1 MPKASKKQQRKAED
15 FKKVKLK
22 VGKKKA
28 PPSNATDTSFTSK
41 SIVLAEQSI
50 SVDKSSELT
59 NSRNLTLKDLLSQL
73 RHYSTPIRK
82 DAVAGLADLLARYP
96 EIIRAELGPIIEG
109 SVRLIVDNEP
119 AVRRILLK
127 LYSSLLPELPP
138 RDLAPF
144 VPLIVIF
151 ACSAM
156 THILDDIRA
165 DAVRFLDLLSEIAPR
180 SVSQFASKILPN
192 FFSLLE
198 TNTPSS
204 DGSRASINSRTT
216 LLTLGNR
223 LSIMRSCYNYLA
235 VYTSPLTQT
244 SDPLWF
250 MANESSAPAAI
261 STAAH
266 IDINCSLSHLYFH
279 PNDPAPFAALNL
291 FDETVGAHSGFGKEA
306 TSEDG
311 QDQKDTASGTVDA
324 HAEIRAQCKE
334 ALARLFP
341 FLQATWVES
350 ATVFSQSQISSGQSL
365 ELCVFVMQILQTLW
379 RTAYAGFIPLSETN
393 LVGFLRRCMTHF
405 PFGSDSV
412 GDSEAEEALLSLNIR
427 VSELVA
433 MIHLGAAQS
442 GSVDPTTLA
451 EIAKWS
457 KRTVKFVQM
466 AMGIKSKRQS
476 VGAGTSQRVEQVA
489 VGASLNHESFAEL
502 LLVVWQLMHGLGQKD
517 AEQLLVAVMHYAGS
531 CQLASPSKTLCVRFL
546 SKIIELQWSRSP
558 AGGALDLAKLQL
570 SDMVADWA
578 LGLPKLMWQLRDRNL
593 AASTAAAETLR
604 LIGQRTRLLDAAA
617 LDTLQASLVT
627 LFCVSVPG
635 KGTVFGPFRQY
646 PPTLQRTVLEA
657 VSYCPRRSEKLSLA
671 IRACLSEIT
680 SVSSIGA
687 LVEEILV

>member
-1 MPKASKKQQRKAED
+1 MPKASKKQQRKTED

-50 SVDKSSELT
+50 TVDKSAEMT

-119 AVRRILLK
+119 AVRRGLLK
-127 LYSSLLPELPP
+127 LYAGLLPELPT

-144 VPLIVIF
+144 VPLVVIF
-151 ACSAM
+151 VCSGM

-165 DAVRFLDLLSEIAPR
+165 DAVRFLDLLSEIAPQP
-180 SVSQFASKILPN
+180 VSQFASKILPN

-198 TNTPSS
+198 TNTPSDS
-204 DGSRASINSRTT
+204 SRASINSRTT

-223 LSIMRSCYNYLA
+223 LSIMRSCYNYLV

-250 MANESSAPAAI
+250 MTGPSSTPATANTSP
-261 STAAH
+261 H
-266 IDINCSLSHLYFH
+266 VDINCSMSSLYFY
-279 PNDPAPFAALNL
+279 PNDPAPFAILNL
-291 FDETVGAHSGFGKEA
+291 FGETVGAHAGFGKEA
-306 TSEDG
+306 SSSE
-311 QDQKDTASGTVDA
+311 DQKDAAGSAADT
-324 HAEIRAQCKE
+324 HADIRARCKE
-334 ALARLFP
+334 ALVRLFP

-350 ATVFSQSQISSGQSL
+350 ATIFSQSQISSGQSL
-365 ELCVFVMQILQTLW
+365 ELCAFVLQILQTLW
-379 RTAYAGFIPLSETN
+379 RTAYTDFIPLSETN
-393 LVGFLRRCMTHF
+393 VVGFLRRCMAYF
-405 PFGSDSV
+405 PFGSNSV
-412 GDSEAEEALLSLNIR
+412 SDSEAEEALLSLNIR
-427 VSELVA
+427 VSELAA
-433 MIHLGAAQS
+433 MVRLGATQS
-442 GSVDPTTLA
+442 GSADPATLA
-451 EIAKWS
+451 EVSKWS
-457 KRTVKFVQM
+457 KRTVKFAQT
-466 AMGIKSKRQS
+466 AMGVKPKRQP
-476 VGAGTSQRVEQVA
+476 VGASSSQRLEQVA
-489 VGASLNHESFAEL
+489 TGASLGHEGFAEL
-502 LLVVWQLMHGLGQKD
+502 VPVVWQLMHGLGQKD
-517 AEQLLVAVMHYAGS
+517 AEQLLLAVIHYAGS
-531 CQLASPSKTLCVRFL
+531 CQLASSSKALCVRFL
-546 SKIIELQWSRSP
+546 SKIIEMQWSRSP
-558 AGGALDLAKLQL
+558 ASGALDLAKLQL
-570 SDMVADWA
+570 SDMVASWA

-604 LIGQRTRLLDAAA
+604 LIGQRTRLLDATAS
-617 LDTLQASLVT
+617 DTLQASMVT
-627 LFCVSVPG
+627 LFCVNVPG

-671 IRACLSEIT
+671 IRACLPEMAPA
-680 SVSSIGA
+680 SSIGA
-687 LVEEILV
+687 LVKEILA